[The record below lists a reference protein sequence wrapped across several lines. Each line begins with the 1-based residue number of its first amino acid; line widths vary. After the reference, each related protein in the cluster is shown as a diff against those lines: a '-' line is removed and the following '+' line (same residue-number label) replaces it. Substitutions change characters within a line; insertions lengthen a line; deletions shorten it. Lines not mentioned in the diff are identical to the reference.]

1 MKKVIFKGCATALV
15 TPFTNDGINFEELRK
30 LIEFQILEGIDG
42 LVICGT
48 TGESS
53 TMSLA
58 EKKSV
63 IDFSVKVANCRVPII
78 AGTGGNNTADAV
90 AMSKYAESVGAD
102 ALLLVTPYYNK
113 TTQKGLIAHFSKIAE
128 RVNIPIILYNVPSRT
143 GLNIEPE
150 ICLES
155 SKIPNIVAIKE
166 ASGNISQVAKIANLC
181 NDELTIYSGNDDQI
195 LPILSLGG
203 LGVISVLSN
212 VYPKF
217 VHELVMDYL
226 TGNWQKATASQI
238 YSLPLINALFSEVN
252 PIPIKYAL
260 NKIGFN
266 CGIPRLPLIELSDK
280 NKERID
286 TLLKETSKITILY
299 YAFLLIFLWF
309 LYINSNF

>member
-53 TMSLA
+53 TMSLV

-63 IDFSVKVANCRVPII
+63 IDFSVKVANGRVPII

-102 ALLLVTPYYNK
+102 GLLLVTPYYNK
-113 TTQKGLIAHFSKIAE
+113 TTQKGLITHFSKIAE
-128 RVNIPIILYNVPSRT
+128 SVNIPIILYNVPSRT

-150 ICLES
+150 TCLEL
-155 SKIPNIVAIKE
+155 SKIPNVVAIKE

-217 VHELVMDYL
+217 VHEMVMDYL
-226 TGNWQKATASQI
+226 TGNWQKSTASQI

-286 TLLKETSKITILY
+286 TLLKETSKITI
-299 YAFLLIFLWF
+299 
-309 LYINSNF
+309 

>member
-30 LIEFQILEGIDG
+30 LIEFQILEGIDA

-53 TMSLA
+53 TMSLV

-63 IDFSVKVANCRVPII
+63 IDFSVKVANGRVPII

-102 ALLLVTPYYNK
+102 GLLLVTPYYNK

-128 RVNIPIILYNVPSRT
+128 SVNIPIILYNVPSRT

-150 ICLES
+150 ICLEL

-217 VHELVMDYL
+217 VHEMVMDYL

-286 TLLKETSKITILY
+286 TLLKETSKITI
-299 YAFLLIFLWF
+299 
-309 LYINSNF
+309 